1 MTMSPKIYRALPA
14 GLKVNRTPD
23 PIPYVGACLGTVWTQ
38 PIRDDLAVLLIAD
51 TPEIRQKLA
60 SVGIFVQERPRRQEA
75 AA

>member
-1 MTMSPKIYRALPA
+1 MLPTIYRALPA

-23 PIPYVGACLGTVWTQ
+23 PIPYAGACLGTVWTQ

-60 SVGIFVQERPRRQEA
+60 SVGILVQERPVKEA